1 LLVFGDQVIDT
12 PDLKVPHPQMH
23 LRSFVL
29 HGLAHLNPGWTHP
42 VMDVTVVELKDRLN
56 GGDFFIDPDRPKL
69 ISIAGN
75 IGVGKTTLA
84 EQLGLGLGAEVLYE
98 PYDTNPFM
106 PEVYA
111 GRQELALDSELYFFT
126 NRVAQLSPDRLQGD
140 RLYVADYLFD
150 NDMMYARRLLDDRQM
165 ALYQAIYGPLSEHV
179 LRPVLVIYLT
189 DRAERCLDRIHT
201 RNRAYEQGIQV
212 PFLQD
217 LAADYQAIFERW
229 RTCPVIRL
237 DMGHFSCLDR
247 DAMEALCRQVRYYIH
262 DKVLTKGTSN
272 GDHRNH

>member
-1 LLVFGDQVIDT
+1 
-12 PDLKVPHPQMH
+12 
-23 LRSFVL
+23 
-29 HGLAHLNPGWTHP
+29 
-42 VMDVTVVELKDRLN
+42 MDVTVVELKDRLN